1 MSKSSVLLILVLSSI
16 NLTISG
22 QKDIVNAG
30 PMVGYSEM
38 REVMLWAQTT
48 RAAEV
53 SYQYWNTDLPEEKF
67 LTKIKRTSVD
77 EAYTA
82 KIVVSPLEPGQHF
95 EYRLMI
101 DGSVVD
107 LPYKTGFQTLPIWKW
122 RTDPPGFSFAAGSCA
137 YINEEQDDRPGTPY
151 GGGYEIFGSIY
162 EKQPDFMIWLGD
174 NIYYREPD
182 WNSWT
187 GITHRYTHDR
197 AIPEIQPML
206 GSMHHYAIWDDH
218 DYGPNNSDRGYWFRD
233 HTLEAFELFWANP
246 SYGTEGMP
254 GAITYFNWNDA
265 DFFLLDNRYYRSPND
280 LEEAGKT
287 ILGEK
292 QKQWLLDNLVTSN
305 ATFKFV
311 VVGGQFLNDEARHE
325 TWSNYGFSAERQEI
339 IDFIYQHDIPG
350 IIFLSGDRHFTE
362 LSKLEHDAEPVI
374 YDLTISPLTSGPY
387 RLAGEE
393 AQNGLRVPGT
403 LYAERNFGLLN
414 VNGPWKDRRINITV
428 FDTLGNEVWSYQISE
443 KEWLPEK

>member
-1 MSKSSVLLILVLSSI
+1 MSKSTFLLILILFSI

-22 QKDIVNAG
+22 QKEIVNAG

-38 REVMLWAQTT
+38 REVMLWVQTS

-53 SYQYWNTDLPEEKF
+53 SYQYWNTDRPEEKF
-67 LTKIKRTSVD
+67 LTKIKRTSGE

-82 KIVVSPLEPGQHF
+82 KIVVSPLEPGQDF
-95 EYRLMI
+95 EYRLLI

-107 LPYKTGFQTLPIWKW
+107 LPHKTGFQTLPIWNW

-162 EKQPDFMIWLGD
+162 EKHPDFMIWLGD

-197 AIPEIQPML
+197 AIPEMQPML

-218 DYGPNNSDRGYWFRD
+218 DYGPNNSDRGYWFKDR
-233 HTLEAFELFWANP
+233 TLEAFKLFWANP
-246 SYGTEGMP
+246 SYGTEEMP

-265 DFFLLDNRYYRSPND
+265 DFFLLDNRYYRSPNAI
-280 LEEAGKT
+280 LEENKS

-292 QKQWLLDNLVTSN
+292 QKQWLFDNLASSQ
-305 ATFKFV
+305 ATFKFIA
-311 VVGGQFLNDEARHE
+311 VGGQFLDDEARHE
-325 TWSNYGFSAERQEI
+325 TWSNYGFAKERQQI
-339 IDFIYQHDIPG
+339 IDFIYQHEITG
-350 IIFLSGDRHFTE
+350 VIFLTGDRHFTE
-362 LSKLEHDAEPVI
+362 LSKLDSGSGPVI

-393 AQNGLRVPGT
+393 AQNSLRVPGT

-414 VNGPWKDRRINITV
+414 VDGPWKDRRINITV
-428 FDTLGNEVWSYQISE
+428 FDTSGNEVWSFQISE
-443 KEWLPEK
+443 KEWLTE